1 MTIETKKTLGFIG
14 IGRMGYPMAHRL
26 LDAGH
31 GLVVCDT
38 NDAAVQGLL
47 DRGARRAGTP
57 KAVAD
62 EAEVVLMSLPL
73 PAIVRDVALGPQGIV
88 HGAAVKTVIDLST
101 TGRTVSEAVAS
112 GLLEHAIETIDCPVS
127 GGVAG
132 ATKGTLALMVSGDP
146 VRFEVIRPILA
157 QLGKLIY
164 VGEKAGMAQT
174 MKVINNLISV
184 TSLAITSEAMAM
196 GAKAGLDADTMVE
209 VFNAGS
215 GRTSASLDKIPNFVL
230 TGGFDFGFTL
240 GLSVKDVGLCLSESR
255 ALGLQMDIGA
265 AAQNLLAQTH
275 AAYGPDAD
283 LTEIARFVEER
294 EHVQLRGKA
303 ATKTS

>member
-14 IGRMGYPMAHRL
+14 IGRMGQPMAHRL

-47 DRGARRAGTP
+47 DRGARRAATP
-57 KAVAD
+57 RAVAD
-62 EAEVVLMSLPL
+62 EASVVLMSLPM
-73 PAIVRDVALGPQGIV
+73 PTIVSEVALGPQGVV
-88 HGAAVKTVIDLST
+88 HGTAVKTVIDLST
-101 TGRTVSEAVAS
+101 TGRTVSEAVAL
-112 GLLEHAIETIDCPVS
+112 GLQARAIETIDCPVS

-132 ATKGTLALMVSGDP
+132 AIKGSLALMVSGDRA
-146 VRFEVIRPILA
+146 RFEAIQPILA
-157 QLGKLIY
+157 LLGKLIY

-196 GAKAGLDADTMVE
+196 GAKAGLDADTMIE

-240 GLSVKDVGLCLSESR
+240 GLSVKDVGLCLSESQ

-265 AAQNLLAQTH
+265 ATQKLLTQTH
-275 AAYGPDAD
+275 AAYGPAAD

-294 EHVQLRGKA
+294 EHVTLRGKA
-303 ATKTS
+303 SKKS